1 MSDQDKPKDDQFG
14 SLCSCDMIMKHPL
27 EKEDQL
33 PVVLLLVNRAQLVM
47 LANGFLVLFEESN
60 RSYTPD

>member
-1 MSDQDKPKDDQFG
+1 
-14 SLCSCDMIMKHPL
+14 MKHPL